1 MQLIFDFPINPRYT
15 FDNFVVC
22 PGNATALQFARRLLA
37 DAGENLLYIHG
48 PEGSGKTHL
57 LQALANVLGGEGIT
71 GRPYLSCGELDR
83 LYGGV
88 YPAEGASR
96 MAEHFHGAVA
106 LVVDDIQL
114 LPAVDSIRAEFWQL
128 FNEFYNSG
136 KKIAVAGPCPPKE
149 LGNVDEHITSR
160 LLWGLVAGM
169 DVSGDDSRQMILAK
183 LAQDRQIVLPDD
195 VSSYLVAH
203 ARRDVPSLAAAL
215 DLLRRAAFTEK
226 RRISLPLA
234 RQLLSSLR

>member
-15 FDNFVVC
+15 FDNFVIC
-22 PGNATALQFARRLLA
+22 PGNATALQFAKRLQA
-37 DAGENLLYIHG
+37 DVGENLLYVHG

-57 LQALANVLGGEGIT
+57 LQALANEVGDKGDGGQ
-71 GRPYLSCGELDR
+71 PYLSCGALEK
-83 LYGGV
+83 LYEGAF
-88 YPAEGASR
+88 PAEGASR
-96 MAEHFHGAVA
+96 MAEYFQSASA
-106 LVVDDIQL
+106 LIVDDIHL
-114 LPAVDSIRAEFWQL
+114 LPAVDSIRTEFWQL
-128 FNEFYNSG
+128 FNDFYSCG

-149 LGNVDEHITSR
+149 LANVDEHITSR

-169 DVSGDDSRQMILAK
+169 DVSGDDSRLMILAK

-195 VSSYLVAH
+195 VATYLVTH

-226 RRISLPLA
+226 RKITLPLA
-234 RQLLSSLR
+234 RQALSFLR